1 MPRLWL
7 QVQKP
12 LAAAAAPDPGT
23 DRPAAR
29 GTQAE
34 GRAMTGRAPTDGRMD
49 ACLAVL
55 DAGGS
60 TSTEVAAR
68 LYGQPTYAATARA
81 HGALLRLQKAGLVRS
96 ERTPL
101 RVVWF
106 RADDS

>member
-1 MPRLWL
+1 
-7 QVQKP
+7 
-12 LAAAAAPDPGT
+12 
-23 DRPAAR
+23 
-29 GTQAE
+29 
-34 GRAMTGRAPTDGRMD
+34 MTTRAPSKARLD

-55 DAGGS
+55 DPGGS

-68 LYGQPTYAATARA
+68 VWGQPSYAAIARA

-106 RADDS
+106 RAEAAEHTDDVADPGRVRYGAGMVDYGN

>member
-1 MPRLWL
+1 
-7 QVQKP
+7 
-12 LAAAAAPDPGT
+12 
-23 DRPAAR
+23 
-29 GTQAE
+29 
-34 GRAMTGRAPTDGRMD
+34 MTGRAPTDGRMD

-55 DAGGS
+55 DPGGS

-68 LYGQPTYAATARA
+68 VWGQPSYAAIARA

-106 RADDS
+106 PVDRGEQSDVADPGRVAYGAGMMRYGN